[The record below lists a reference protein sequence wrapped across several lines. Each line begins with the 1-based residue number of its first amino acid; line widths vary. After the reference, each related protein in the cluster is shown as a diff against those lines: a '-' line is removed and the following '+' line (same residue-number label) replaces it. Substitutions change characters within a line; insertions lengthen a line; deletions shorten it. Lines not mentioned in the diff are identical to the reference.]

1 MRSFIHKSLSSYV
14 DYIETRLGKAII
26 IITIITLGAT
36 AIASKLT
43 IKSDLKELLPNNYQS
58 VKEIN
63 RLLERMGGVETLIV
77 TAESANFDA
86 NKRFMDDLA
95 KELQKLPQGAI
106 RYVDY
111 KSDEVKEF
119 YENNFLYYID
129 TAELGSLYESV
140 ERRISY
146 EKLKRT
152 PLFIDF
158 TSEAP
163 LLSDIE
169 DLKNKYQKN
178 YSSPVQTW
186 ENYYGGEWGR
196 MLIMM
201 IRPYGST
208 LTVDKARQLI
218 AAVENT
224 ATGLNP
230 PAYDAGMKIGYC
242 GNVKSTVEEYD
253 TLKKDIFST
262 TFLCISLVSLVI
274 ILFFL
279 RIRVVFI
286 LALTLAVALSLTF
299 AFTYF
304 FFGYLN
310 AQTAFLGSIILGT
323 GINYGIIVIGRYI
336 EERKKKKE
344 PVESLKIAL
353 NATFSSTF
361 LACITTAISF
371 FVLLMAKIK
380 GLSQFGII
388 GATGVILCWLSSI
401 IVLPVIMLA
410 WERARTLVKTNR
422 IPARKSVVFTVLTER
437 VVNSPQKIIA
447 CAVVLTAISIFLTVQ
462 FIPNAIEYDFT
473 KLRNKTSVSS
483 GTEALEKR
491 VSRLFKH
498 SMTPAVVLV
507 DKIEDAP
514 KICDA
519 VNRQNMEMPES
530 ERRVGSCY
538 SIYNLLPENQDKK
551 LPILGKF
558 KRLLKEEHSLI
569 AKLDKDIQQKIS
581 KIQKSLTG
589 RKITLDDMPAALT
602 KHFEDL
608 NHNKGAVVFV
618 NPRPGMLLSDGRNLT
633 KFADTIKD
641 ITTADGRTFHAAGA
655 SLIFSDIVKI
665 IRNGAPFLAIASFL
679 GVLLF
684 VAAAIKR
691 WRISW
696 VITASLFIS
705 TAIMLGIMALFKI
718 KLNFFNFIALPLT
731 FGIGVDYSINIAI
744 RLMHDKMN
752 DIDHALRHTGM
763 AVLLCSLTTIIGYS
777 VLLIANNQALVSF
790 AAIALVGEIIC
801 ITTAIFIV
809 PALMVLLKSYKT
821 SEYVKRVDT
830 LPDYTMPL
838 QTEE

>member
-1 MRSFIHKSLSSYV
+1 MRSFIHKSLSSYI
-14 DYIETRLGKAII
+14 DYIETRLGRVIIAIA
-26 IITIITLGAT
+26 IITLGAS
-36 AIASKLT
+36 AVASKLA

-58 VKEIN
+58 VKELN

-77 TAESANFDA
+77 TAESPDFEA

-95 KELQKLPQGAI
+95 KELQKLPPDTI

-119 YENNFLYYID
+119 YESNFLYYID
-129 TAELGSLYESV
+129 TAELASLYESV
-140 ERRISY
+140 KRRINY

-163 LLSDIE
+163 LLSDVE
-169 DLKNKYQKN
+169 GLKNKYQKN

-208 LTVDKARQLI
+208 LTVDKARRLI
-218 AAVENT
+218 AAVENA

-230 PAYDAGMKIGYC
+230 ASYDAGMKIGYC

-262 TFLCISLVSLVI
+262 TFLCISLVSLAI

-279 RIRVVFI
+279 RIRMVFI
-286 LALTLAVALSLTF
+286 LALTLLVALSLTF
-299 AFTYF
+299 ALTYL

-310 AQTAFLGSIILGT
+310 TQTAFLGSIILGT

-336 EERKKKKE
+336 EERKKRKE
-344 PVESLKIAL
+344 PAESLKIAL

-361 LACITTAISF
+361 LACVTTAISF
-371 FVLLMAKIK
+371 FILLTAKIK

-388 GATGVILCWLSSI
+388 GATGVVLCWLSSI
-401 IVLPVIMLA
+401 IVLPAIMLA
-410 WERARTLVKTNR
+410 WERIKSLVKTGI
-422 IPARKSVVFTVLTER
+422 IPERKSVVFTVITKR
-437 VVNSPQKIIA
+437 VVTSPQKIIA
-447 CAVVLTAISIFLTVQ
+447 CGVALAAASIFLAIH

-473 KLRNKTSVSS
+473 KLRNKTSVAS
-483 GTEALEKR
+483 GTEALEKQ
-491 VSRLFKH
+491 VSQLFKH

-519 VNRQNMEMPES
+519 VNRQNLANPES

-538 SIYNLLPENQDKK
+538 SIYNLLPEDQDKK
-551 LPILGKF
+551 MPVLEKF
-558 KRLLKEEHSLI
+558 RRLLKNERPLI
-569 AKLDKDIQQKIS
+569 AKLDKDLQQKIS

-641 ITTADGRTFHAAGA
+641 IITSDGKTFHAAGA

-665 IRNGAPFLAIASFL
+665 IRNEAPFLAIASFL
-679 GVLLF
+679 GVLIF
-684 VAAAIKR
+684 VAFIIKR
-691 WRISW
+691 WKVSW
-696 VITASLFIS
+696 VITATLFLS
-705 TAIMLGIMALFKI
+705 TLIMLGIMALLKI
-718 KLNFFNFIALPLT
+718 RLNFFNFIALPLT

-744 RLMHDKMN
+744 RLM
-752 DIDHALRHTGM
+752 
-763 AVLLCSLTTIIGYS
+763 
-777 VLLIANNQALVSF
+777 
-790 AAIALVGEIIC
+790 
-801 ITTAIFIV
+801 
-809 PALMVLLKSYKT
+809 
-821 SEYVKRVDT
+821 
-830 LPDYTMPL
+830 
-838 QTEE
+838 